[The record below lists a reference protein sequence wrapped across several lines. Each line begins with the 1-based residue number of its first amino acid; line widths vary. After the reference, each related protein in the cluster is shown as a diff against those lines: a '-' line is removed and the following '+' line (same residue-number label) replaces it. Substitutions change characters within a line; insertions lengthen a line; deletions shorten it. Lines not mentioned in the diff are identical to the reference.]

1 MIISEHIPILQIL
14 IFFFAALLSAIS
26 FNRFAAWLIATI
38 AAALGFALSLYA
50 MPFAQKG
57 IPYSFGGWEAPIGIE
72 YRLDMLNQ
80 PIIVFINALLL
91 FFLFF
96 GKELITTTVTQYIDD
111 KRQHIFYA
119 LILFAHVGYLG
130 VISTNDLFNLYV
142 FIEISSLA
150 TYVLMSKGRTAKS
163 LVGAFDYLV
172 LGTIGATL
180 ILIGIGFFLAVT
192 GSLNITDISNILNDS
207 NYSRIVATA
216 IVFFL
221 TGAILKMAFFPMH
234 FWMVR
239 AYSSAAPFILTYLAA
254 ISSILGVY
262 IILRF
267 MHFTIE
273 GEVIHN
279 SLTIVLRPTA
289 IATIAI
295 CTFLALKADTLK
307 KVVIYSTASQI
318 GYVFLLITIW
328 AARDLLF
335 QLLILDAI
343 NKIALFTIIAHIQ
356 NKTNDLRFENFK
368 AIESHLVFKILVAFA
383 LIFSAGLPLTS
394 MFLVKIKLFDLL
406 LSRGLII
413 EFIVVIF
420 GGVLGLL
427 YHFRL
432 AKALFFSPAN
442 NGTIKIQTKLYGLT
456 AIIIIQMVT
465 LIYGKELASFA
476 GYTESLITGV

>member
-1 MIISEHIPILQIL
+1 
-14 IFFFAALLSAIS
+14 
-26 FNRFAAWLIATI
+26 
-38 AAALGFALSLYA
+38 
-50 MPFAQKG
+50 
-57 IPYSFGGWEAPIGIE
+57 
-72 YRLDMLNQ
+72 
-80 PIIVFINALLL
+80 
-91 FFLFF
+91 
-96 GKELITTTVTQYIDD
+96 
-111 KRQHIFYA
+111 
-119 LILFAHVGYLG
+119 
-130 VISTNDLFNLYV
+130 
-142 FIEISSLA
+142 
-150 TYVLMSKGRTAKS
+150 
-163 LVGAFDYLV
+163 
-172 LGTIGATL
+172 
-180 ILIGIGFFLAVT
+180 
-192 GSLNITDISNILNDS
+192 
-207 NYSRIVATA
+207 
-216 IVFFL
+216 
-221 TGAILKMAFFPMH
+221 MAFFPMH

-289 IATIAI
+289 IATITI

-476 GYTESLITGV
+476 EYTESLITGV

>member
-1 MIISEHIPILQIL
+1 MIIAKHIPILQVMIP
-14 IFFFAALLSAIS
+14 FFAALLSAIS
-26 FNRFAAWLIATI
+26 FNRFASWLIATMS
-38 AAALGFALSLYA
+38 AALGFVLSIYA
-50 MPFAQKG
+50 IPFAQIG
-57 IPYSFGGWEAPIGIE
+57 MSYSFGGWEAPIGIE

-80 PIIVFINALLL
+80 PIIIFINAVLL

-96 GKELITTTVTQYIDD
+96 GKELITDTITQYIDD
-111 KRQHIFYA
+111 KRQHIFYV
-119 LILFAHVGYLG
+119 LLLFAHVGYLG

-163 LVGAFDYLV
+163 LVGAFDYLM

-180 ILIGIGFFLAVT
+180 ILISIGFFLAMT
-192 GSLNITDISNILNDS
+192 GSLNITDISNILKDS
-207 NYSRIVATA
+207 NYSRIIATA

-221 TGAILKMAFFPMH
+221 SGSILKVAFFPMH

-273 GEVIHN
+273 GEQIHKALN
-279 SLTIVLRPTA
+279 MMLRPAAIITIV
-289 IATIAI
+289 I

-318 GYVFLLITIW
+318 GYVFLLVTMW

-356 NKTNDLRFENFK
+356 NKTNDLKFENFK
-368 AIESHLVFKILVAFA
+368 SIENSPIFKILVAFA

-406 LSRGLII
+406 LSNGLII

-420 GGVLGLL
+420 GGALGML
-427 YHFRL
+427 YHFKL
-432 AKALFFSPAN
+432 VKAIFFSPAT
-442 NGTIKIQTKLYGLT
+442 NGTIKIQTNLYGLT
-456 AIIIIQMVT
+456 AIIIIQIAT
-465 LIYGKELASFA
+465 LIYAQDLAIFT
-476 GYTESLITGV
+476 GYTESLIGG